1 MAILTHPKNCA
12 DKNPRLSS
20 PKNLSFLNKMYL
32 FSSFFDELLT
42 TVDQNVQSVA
52 SYVVNNI
59 IGNITFQAFYIF
71 WKEKKKQLQINVVMS

>member
-1 MAILTHPKNCA
+1 MPIKTLAYYPQK
-12 DKNPRLSS
+12 
-20 PKNLSFLNKMYL
+20 SFLNKMYL

-59 IGNITFQAFYIF
+59 IGNITYQAFYIF
-71 WKEKKKQLQINVVMS
+71 WKEKKKQQINEVMS

>member
-1 MAILTHPKNCA
+1 MPIKTLAYHPQK
-12 DKNPRLSS
+12 
-20 PKNLSFLNKMYL
+20 SFLNKMYL
-32 FSSFFDELLT
+32 FSNFFDELLT

-71 WKEKKKQLQINVVMS
+71 WKEKKKQQINVVMS

>member
-1 MAILTHPKNCA
+1 MPIKTLAYYPQK
-12 DKNPRLSS
+12 
-20 PKNLSFLNKMYL
+20 SFLNKMYL

-42 TVDQNVQSVA
+42 TIDQNVQSVA

-71 WKEKKKQLQINVVMS
+71 WKEKKKQLQINVVVS